1 MNPAVVIK
9 YGKTTLKRG
18 KDYTV
23 KYGKNTSVGKGT
35 VQITGKGNY
44 AGTVVKSFK
53 IVPKAPSVSV
63 KAAKGKLQ
71 VSMKAVGASGYQ
83 IAYATS
89 SNGEMELIR

>member
-1 MNPAVVIK
+1 M
-9 YGKTTLKRG
+9 YKRQ
-18 KDYTV
+18 V

-71 VSMKAVGASGYQ
+71 VSMKACLLY
-83 IAYATS
+83 TS
-89 SNGEMELIR
+89 RCVYETAIWQEK